1 MNAFEKSEMKKLCKE
16 VFKLEPEYKDVIE
29 DAFIGDEQAIAVLID
44 QLHEHGQHDAA
55 KLWEEQYKDDT
66 IVQDFLKILKEEKF
80 SELWKGFI

>member
-1 MNAFEKSEMKKLCKE
+1 MNAFEKFEMYKLCKE
-16 VFKLEPEYKDVIE
+16 VFKLEPEYEDVIE

>member
-1 MNAFEKSEMKKLCKE
+1 MNAFEKFEMHKLCKE
-16 VFKLEPEYKDVIE
+16 VFKLEPEYEDVIE

-80 SELWKGFI
+80 SELWKGLI

>member
-1 MNAFEKSEMKKLCKE
+1 MNAFEKFEMHKLCKE

-80 SELWKGFI
+80 SELWKGLI

>member
-1 MNAFEKSEMKKLCKE
+1 MYKLCKE
-16 VFKLEPEYKDVIE
+16 VFKLEPEYEDVIE

-44 QLHEHGQHDAA
+44 SLHEHGQHDAA

-80 SELWKGFI
+80 SELWKDLI

>member
-1 MNAFEKSEMKKLCKE
+1 MNAFEKFEMHKLCKE

-80 SELWKGFI
+80 SELWKGFV